1 MIQTKWND
9 IQTNLKLF
17 LFLQNQNLSDE
28 ALQNSNTNHS
38 SLSIIDMRLILK
50 PLIWALCPLWT
61 SVVWLKMEP
70 GFKPSS
76 IWVVQIT
83 TSLMQFFKTKT
94 ITLSS
99 CSIPNWIKC
108 FVFRALWRPKCTE
121 EYYQHNTTFYFI
133 QSQRAWSWNHK
144 AVSCLIRR
152 SLWALGEILLLWR
165 VQQLLSLKIVN

>member
-17 LFLQNQNLSDE
+17 VFLQNQNLSDE

-83 TSLMQFFKTKT
+83 TSLM
-94 ITLSS
+94 
-99 CSIPNWIKC
+99 
-108 FVFRALWRPKCTE
+108 
-121 EYYQHNTTFYFI
+121 
-133 QSQRAWSWNHK
+133 
-144 AVSCLIRR
+144 
-152 SLWALGEILLLWR
+152 
-165 VQQLLSLKIVN
+165 